1 MPRSVTSLTCA
12 HAARRPDA
20 SGRPA
25 VPSVL
30 VFLPV
35 DAAPP
40 PSESRTPHTSP
51 HPAVPPQADSAPL
64 PTCPPGPHALHGKKY
79 VGGRTGLWQAGTSG
93 EPCCPAASG
102 RTAEGGCRPALE
114 NDGHPAGQVAGTPH
128 GRALATPQLR
138 VPKTMKSSDGYSP
151 SCSAKSLQTPAT
163 PSVSLIIHKT
173 SKEAE
178 RLACDK
184 GPEFIPGAAPVGT
197 SAGVKA
203 EESEVLT
210 KIKFALSFFFNHRA
224 PSPLFSA

>member
-1 MPRSVTSLTCA
+1 MPL
-12 HAARRPDA
+12 
-20 SGRPA
+20 
-25 VPSVL
+25 
-30 VFLPV
+30 
-35 DAAPP
+35 AAPRCR
-40 PSESRTPHTSP
+40 PSWCSSPWTLHRLLLRAEHRTRLRTPRFLLRP
-51 HPAVPPQADSAPL
+51 IRLRCQRAPQVLTLCTA
-64 PTCPPGPHALHGKKY
+64 KKY

-93 EPCCPAASG
+93 GPCCPAASG

-128 GRALATPQLR
+128 GRALAKPQLR
-138 VPKTMKSSDGYSP
+138 VPKTMTSSDGYSP

-197 SAGVKA
+197 SAAVKA

-210 KIKFALSFFFNHRA
+210 KIKFALSFFFNRHTL
-224 PSPLFSA
+224 SPLFSA

>member
-1 MPRSVTSLTCA
+1 MPLATPRC
-12 HAARRPDA
+12 RPSWCSSPWTLHRLLLRA
-20 SGRPA
+20 EHRTR
-25 VPSVL
+25 L
-30 VFLPV
+30 
-35 DAAPP
+35 
-40 PSESRTPHTSP
+40 RTPRFLLRP
-51 HPAVPPQADSAPL
+51 LAPL

-93 EPCCPAASG
+93 GPCCPAASG

-128 GRALATPQLR
+128 GRALAKPQLR

-210 KIKFALSFFFNHRA
+210 KIKFVLSFFFNHRA